1 MGRQSIGEYLRTVY
15 ARYRRAAN
23 RRAKQKML
31 DEFCANTG
39 YHRKHALRLLNGPPP
54 SGAPRPAPPVRWPTY
69 GREWVSVLKA
79 TWRAAGYPWSVR
91 LKALIPCG
99 CPGCGSIFNSAPRWS
114 GNGSRSARP
123 RSTDDCEP
131 IKSAAS
137 DGGTVALG
145 PVAC

>member
-1 MGRQSIGEYLRTVY
+1 MGRQSIWEYLRTVY

-54 SGAPRPAPPVRWPTY
+54 SGARPRPAHLVRWPTY
-69 GREWVSVLKA
+69 GRELVSVLKA

-91 LKALIPCG
+91 LKALIPLWR
-99 CPGCGSIFNSAPRWS
+99 PWVRKHFQLRAEVERQLLSI
-114 GNGSRSARP
+114 SARQID
-123 RSTDDCEP
+123 RRGRAC
-131 IKSAAS
+131 KAGCKRRGY
-137 DGGTVALG
+137 GGT
-145 PVAC
+145 